1 MPPETAVTLPDSAPA
16 QIELEIPTEGA
27 AYDKWRM
34 TGELPSKTDESAA
47 SEEIEDQSLEAEE
60 SATSEESVTRAA
72 SESAPPQTGKKLTAE
87 GRKAQLQAE
96 IRELAAKA
104 SQLRSETTQRT
115 PEPRPVVEKPETKA
129 AAIEPEP
136 TIDDTLPDGKPKF
149 PDIRDF
155 FKAHSKW
162 MREDISRDFAAK
174 QSAEQH
180 ELKRQEFENTIK
192 SNWTEKVKQARTK
205 YEDFDDKVMKATDLP
220 FKQGG
225 IIDAAILKYPE
236 GADLAYYFS
245 SNPEEAKRIDG
256 LDAFDA
262 HAAILDLKKQFAT
275 DAKPKPAAPRITKA
289 PPPPAEL
296 GGSGTAKADPT
307 EQALDEDDVSGFMAA
322 ENAKDIARLRR
333 KKG

>member
-1 MPPETAVTLPDSAPA
+1 MPQDNAVTLPDSAPA
-16 QIELEIPTEGA
+16 TAELEIPTEGA
-27 AYDKWRM
+27 AYDKWRL

-47 SEEIEDQSLEAEE
+47 SEETEDQSLEAEE

-72 SESAPPQTGKKLTAE
+72 SEAAPPQTGKKLTAE

-104 SQLRSETTQRT
+104 SQLRSETTLRT
-115 PEPRPVVEKPETKA
+115 PEPRPVVDKPEPKVEA
-129 AAIEPEP
+129 KPEP
-136 TIDDTLPDGKPKF
+136 TINDLGADGKTPKYESI
-149 PDIRDF
+149 DDF
-155 FKAHSKW
+155 IKDHTKW
-162 MREDISRDFAAK
+162 LREEMSRDFEAR
-174 QSAEQH
+174 QSAKQH
-180 ELKRQEFENTIK
+180 ELKQQEFENTIK
-192 SNWTEKVKQARTK
+192 SNWTEKVKQARIK

-236 GADLAYYFS
+236 GADLAHYFC